1 MCDLP
6 GGRRRHPQGRSQ
18 RARLPGWCVGVENV
32 GGLLALSAFSCTLR
46 AAFVSSREIRCT
58 VTGSRHISRNFSLRQ
73 SKAYFSKDF
82 EKSTFAPNRSPPRTG
97 WCLALPEGGC
107 IALYDV
113 WRVWLY
119 GCMCCMCCIRCIS
132 EEPERGGRH
141 TNELDWTRISSTW
154 GWVSSL
160 RSPRLQSQ
168 TCSLDC
174 N

>member
-82 EKSTFAPNRSPPRTG
+82 EKSTFAPNAVVLRFAFPRVCCAKLSLNDKFCGHIAKSYCSHDILSTLVSNVADQLG
-97 WCLALPEGGC
+97 PKVAKAIDSENAWWCWWC
-107 IALYDV
+107 
-113 WRVWLY
+113 
-119 GCMCCMCCIRCIS
+119 
-132 EEPERGGRH
+132 
-141 TNELDWTRISSTW
+141 
-154 GWVSSL
+154 
-160 RSPRLQSQ
+160 
-168 TCSLDC
+168 
-174 N
+174 